1 MDDIDRALAEEAER
15 LELDPDALSRTHDLA
30 RRRRRTRRLAAA
42 TTALVLGAAG
52 FTTTWLAFRG
62 PSPTPVTPGSPTPT
76 ATGSPTHTVS
86 PSPSPLPAEPTRF
99 VPATYREGGAEVMP
113 VTFPDGTRLE
123 LVYPPSLG
131 LAELGIVPNTYGFAE
146 GDEFCGGNILA
157 RPFDQLGRIF
167 GGNDP
172 VASFDGPSGRA
183 ELWDGLRGEGQYLV
197 FRFGRWQVLVP
208 CLEGDNLSAAQAWAD
223 SLEGSAGEDGLLV
236 LTASAPLTLAQVGD
250 QYGPE
255 LYVAEGDP
263 QIVLTLVNRCG
274 DTEARR
280 EPDFARWCIQ
290 GQSVSLEVVVFQ
302 GTPDFSRQL
311 EGGLRLRGV
320 RKNA

>member
-1 MDDIDRALAEEAER
+1 MDDIGRGLGEEANR
-15 LELDPDALSRTHDLA
+15 LELDPESLSRTHDLA

-42 TTALVLGAAG
+42 MTALLVGAAG
-52 FTTTWLAFRG
+52 FTTTWVAFRG
-62 PSPTPVTPGSPTPT
+62 SDPTPVTPGSPSPSPTP
-76 ATGSPTHTVS
+76 TGSPSHAST
-86 PSPSPLPAEPTRF
+86 PLPAVPTRF
-99 VPATYREGGAEVMP
+99 VPTTYREGREEVMP

-123 LVYPPSLG
+123 LLYPLSLG
-131 LAELGIVPNTYGFAE
+131 LAELGIAPNTYGFAE

-157 RPFDQLGRIF
+157 RPFDQMGRIF
-167 GGNDP
+167 GGSEP

-223 SLEGSAGEDGLLV
+223 SLEGSGAEDGLLV

-255 LYVAEGDP
+255 LFLAEGDP
-263 QIVLTLVNRCG
+263 QIVLTLVDRC
-274 DTEARR
+274 DDVEARR
-280 EPDFARWCIQ
+280 EPGFARWCIQ
-290 GQSVSLEVVVFQ
+290 GRSISLSIAVFE
-302 GTPDFSRQL
+302 GTRDFATQL
-311 EGGLRLRGV
+311 EEGLRLRDPHDG
-320 RKNA
+320 KA